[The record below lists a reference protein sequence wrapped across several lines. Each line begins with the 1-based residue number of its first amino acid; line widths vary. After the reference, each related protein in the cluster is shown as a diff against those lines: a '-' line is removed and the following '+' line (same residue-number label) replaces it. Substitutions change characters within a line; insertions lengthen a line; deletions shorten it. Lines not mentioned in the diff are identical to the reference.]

1 MIARLHGKVTDK
13 GVDHAIVDVG
23 GVGYRVHASVGTLAS
38 LPLGDTATLRIH
50 THVREDALDLYG
62 FADEIEELVFHELIA
77 TPNIGCKKAITILS
91 GLPAEEIVDAIRA
104 GDAPRLAKAHGV
116 GKKTAERLVVEL
128 KDRLDRFAP
137 GAAGKAPG
145 GTLTDDLVS
154 GLTNLGY
161 KGEAAAAAAEQVL
174 AEIGGNDLS
183 TLLREALGRL
193 RKR

>member
-1 MIARLHGKVTDK
+1 M
-13 GVDHAIVDVG
+13 
-23 GVGYRVHASVGTLAS
+23 
-38 LPLGDTATLRIH
+38 
-50 THVREDALDLYG
+50 
-62 FADEIEELVFHELIA
+62 
-77 TPNIGCKKAITILS
+77 
-91 GLPAEEIVDAIRA
+91 
-104 GDAPRLAKAHGV
+104 